1 MRILHT
7 ADWHIGHRLYE
18 RNRVAEHRQFLEWLL
33 ETIKEHEIDVLLVSG
48 DVFDTAL
55 PASEVTNL
63 YYQFLFRLY
72 HETSAHAVITA
83 GNHDSPRRLAA
94 PREFLKMGR
103 VHVVGSIGSDLD
115 EHILDFD
122 KCIITLEV
130 GTEFLSVAAIPYLAE
145 SEILPHVSFEVEIEK
160 AVRYREA
167 IKQLYRQCVA
177 QMPAKSQKVLM
188 GHLVVQGG
196 VASESERPILIGGAL
211 PVRAGDLPIGV
222 DYVALGHLHRPQ
234 KIRGADYPIRYSGSP
249 LPMTFQESTYD
260 KKVCVLDFARS
271 GDERVTELTV
281 PTFKELRRVSGKPEQ
296 VMVEAMMGD
305 WDGKYIEVQLT
316 LDTPQL
322 GVGDKIRE
330 AFKARGGDVLLVE
343 VQLAEQKH
351 EAEFSA
357 EDISAKSPEEIFE
370 AFYHTTY
377 RTEDA
382 ETPDFAELME
392 TFKELEQI
400 VSTQTDKQT
409 S

>member
-18 RNRVAEHRQFLEWLL
+18 RNRVGEHKQFLDWLL

-55 PASEVTNL
+55 PASDVTDL
-63 YYQFLFRLY
+63 YYRFLFQLY
-72 HETSAHAVITA
+72 DKTETQAVITA

-103 VHVVGSIGSDLD
+103 IHVVGSIDSGLD
-115 EHILDFD
+115 E
-122 KCIITLEV
+122 CVITLQV
-130 GTEFLSVAAIPYLAE
+130 GTEQLSVAAIPYLAE
-145 SEILPHVSFEVEIEK
+145 SEILPHVSFEGEIEK
-160 AVRYREA
+160 ATRYREA
-167 IKQLYRQCVA
+167 IRQLYHQCVA
-177 QMPAKSQKVLM
+177 QMPADSRKVLM
-188 GHLVVQGG
+188 GHLVVYGG
-196 VASESERPILIGGAL
+196 EESGSERPILIGGAL
-211 PVRAGDLPIGV
+211 PVRAGDLPAEV

-234 KIRGADYPIRYSGSP
+234 KIRGADHPIRYSGSP
-249 LPMTFQESTYD
+249 LPMTFQEATYD

-281 PTFKELRRVSGKPEQ
+281 PTFKELRRVSGNFTQ
-296 VMVEAMMGD
+296 VMEEAMKGA
-305 WDGKYIEVQLT
+305 WDGKYIEVKLT

-322 GVGDKIRE
+322 GVGDEIRE
-330 AFKARGGDVLLVE
+330 AFKGRGGDVLLVE
-343 VQLAEQKH
+343 VQLAEQER

-357 EDISAKSPEEIFE
+357 EDISAKLPEEIFE
-370 AFYHTTY
+370 AFYRTTY
-377 RTEDA
+377 GTEDA
-382 ETPDFAELME
+382 EEADFTELME

-400 VSTQTDKQT
+400 VSTQTEEQT

>member
-18 RNRVAEHRQFLEWLL
+18 RNRVGEHKQFLDWLL

-83 GNHDSPRRLAA
+83 GNHDSPQRLAA

-103 VHVVGSIGSDLD
+103 IHVVGSIDSGLD
-115 EHILDFD
+115 E
-122 KCIITLEV
+122 CVITLQV
-130 GTEFLSVAAIPYLAE
+130 GTEQLSVAAIPYLAE
-145 SEILPHVSFEVEIEK
+145 SEILPHVSFEGEIEK
-160 AVRYREA
+160 ATRYREA
-167 IKQLYRQCVA
+167 IRQLYHQCVA
-177 QMPAKSQKVLM
+177 QMPADSRKVLM

-196 VASESERPILIGGAL
+196 EESGSERQILIGGAL
-211 PVRAGDLPIGV
+211 PVRASDLPAEV

-234 KIRGADYPIRYSGSP
+234 KIRGADYPIQYSGSP

-322 GVGDKIRE
+322 GVGDEIRE
-330 AFKARGGDVLLVE
+330 AFKTRGGDVLLVE

-370 AFYHTTY
+370 AFYRTTY
-377 RTEDA
+377 GTEDA
-382 ETPDFAELME
+382 EEADFTELME

-400 VSTQTDKQT
+400 VSTQTEEQT